1 MGYMKN
7 KVTQLYIQ
15 FNALQFNSLFQLY
28 HKGVVYL
35 LLDEE
40 TVDVHTKSALL
51 SIIRIIH

>member
-40 TVDVHTKSALL
+40 AVDVHTKSALL